1 MVTEYRG
8 HEQLGQYDHEAAYI
22 CNALAAYLLCQS
34 LAVWRVALL
43 QCCAVAVLH
52 C

>member
-8 HEQLGQYDHEAAYI
+8 HEQPGQYDHEAGFI
-22 CNALAAYLLCQS
+22 CNAPAADLLCQS
-34 LAVWRVALL
+34 LAVLA
-43 QCCAVAVLH
+43 CCAVAVLH